1 MEAEMKRKEVFRML
15 RPRFS
20 RLGLILLAYYGIM
33 NAAVSLVLGL
43 DILGLILDGVFTNNT
58 GSFSIEEHI
67 TELVSNGWGYI
78 LATSVGFLILLLW
91 KKGDYCFR
99 FLWKKEKR
107 MDGKSFFVILCVFLS
122 GQAVFQLL
130 GMGMEWFFN
139 QLGFSVMDSIEAAS
153 GLGDTLSMFLYG
165 CIFAP
170 VFEEILFRGFLLR
183 SLAPYGKKFAIFASS
198 FFFGIFHAN
207 IVQSPFAFA
216 VGLVLGYVTVEYSMV
231 WAVVLHMFNNLVMG
245 DLLPRLVSLLAGP
258 AQDIVMYVIIGSI
271 AVVALVICI
280 CKRRQLRQYLYNAR
294 IHPWCIASF
303 LSAPGVL
310 IITGVMA
317 CNVLLTFL
325 MQLI

>member
-1 MEAEMKRKEVFRML
+1 MKRKEVFRML
-15 RPRFS
+15 RPRFT

-43 DILGLILDGVFTNNT
+43 DMLRLILDGVFTGNGT
-58 GSFSIEEHI
+58 DLVLEDYIVA
-67 TELVSNGWGYI
+67 LVSNGWGYI
-78 LATSVGFLILLLW
+78 LATVVGFLILLLW

-99 FLWKKEKR
+99 FLWQQEKR
-107 MDGKSFFVILCVFLS
+107 MDAKSFLAILCVFLS

-139 QLGFSVMDSIEAAS
+139 QLGFSVMDSIDAAS

-245 DLLPRLVSLLAGP
+245 DLLPRLVGLLGAP
-258 AQDIVMYVIIGSI
+258 AQDMVMDVIIWGI
-271 AVVALVICI
+271 AFAALVICV
-280 CKRRQLRQYLYNAR
+280 CKRRQLRQYLYTAR

-317 CNVLLTFL
+317 FNVLLTFL
-325 MQLI
+325 MQLL